1 MRGIFTVPLNRP
13 VGRTLQT
20 NEKSAVRGGN
30 LSVVRRLRPTGVW
43 VRPIVDAQHGFVDE
57 KVREAQSAVG

>member
-30 LSVVRRLRPTGVW
+30 LSVVRRLRP
-43 VRPIVDAQHGFVDE
+43 IVDAQHGFVDE